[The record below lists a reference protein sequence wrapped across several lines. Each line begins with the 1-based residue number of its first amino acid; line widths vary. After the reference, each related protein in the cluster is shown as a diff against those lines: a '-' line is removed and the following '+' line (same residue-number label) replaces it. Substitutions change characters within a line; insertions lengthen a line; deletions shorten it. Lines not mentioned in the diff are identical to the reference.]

1 MPHRAMAAGFS
12 LVEVLVALALAAI
25 LLGVAMPNLQ
35 PLIARWQLRTATAD
49 LQNAID
55 LTRSQAIGRGRIVLL
70 APLDPAGVAWEQ
82 GWSIF
87 ADSNGNRR
95 HDPGEPLFGHHGPVA
110 GGIAISANL
119 TSAAPPLVLAYNG
132 AGRSC
137 SPDNGLAAQWGTL
150 TLKQGQDLRRIKIN
164 MLGRLRVCDP
174 ALEPADC
181 EGVDAP

>member
-1 MPHRAMAAGFS
+1 MRRAMRGFS
-12 LVEVLVALALAAI
+12 LIEVLVALALAAI
-25 LLGVAMPNLQ
+25 LLALAMPDLQ

-49 LQNAID
+49 LKNAID

-82 GWSIF
+82 GWTIF

-95 HDPGEPLFGHHGPVA
+95 HDPGEPLFGRHGPVA
-110 GGIAISANL
+110 GGIAIHATLS
-119 TSAAPPLVLAYNG
+119 SAAPPLVLAYNG

-150 TLKQGQDLRRIKIN
+150 TLKQGQDTRRIKIN
-164 MLGRLRVCDP
+164 MLGRVRVCDP
-174 ALEPADC
+174 VAEPADC